1 MILPENSNG
10 NNGKRHTIFE
20 LRRLERSGALEDT
33 RTLSDYVKC
42 LQGIRG
48 TLLHVSQHGATRRGL
63 DIGIGQG
70 IGLLGLAE
78 LARTY
83 GVTFEGTGLTKP
95 AAFETVS
102 GDARPRFHRTTAER
116 LRDVPNNSYD
126 VVTSVFG
133 AAYAEQTSSAKRIN
147 EILAPG
153 GIFKGTFTVKRLS
166 GQHKRGMHAVAEFE
180 KTLLELGYD
189 VFSAEIPED
198 RDPNIN
204 TEHALLV
211 AVKPGSASSLSAKE
225 VFEMDKNMS
234 SEEI

>member
-20 LRRLERSGALEDT
+20 LRRLERNDALEDT

-48 TLLHVSQHGATRRGL
+48 TLLHVSKNGATRRGL

-102 GDARPRFHRTTAER
+102 DDARPRFHRTTAER
-116 LRDVPNNSYD
+116 LRDVPANGYD

-133 AAYAEQTSSAKRIN
+133 AAYAEPTASAKRID

-153 GIFKGTFTVKRLS
+153 GIFKGTFTVKRLA
-166 GQHKRGMHAVAEFE
+166 GQHKRGMHDVADFE

-189 VFSAEIPED
+189 IFSTEIPED
-198 RDPNIN
+198 KDPNTY

-211 AVKPGSASSLSAKE
+211 AVKPGKPGSPSAKE
-225 VFEMDKNMS
+225 VFEMDKKLS
-234 SEEI
+234 VEEI